1 MLVDPPCKA
10 EVGHPT
16 DVDEP
21 HHEQGDG
28 IDSSQAPARGAV
40 PGFLSMYR
48 KAGNYFE
55 LVDFLKLCLLD
66 IAQGSPSQ

>member
-28 IDSSQAPARGAV
+28 IDSGQAPVRGAV
-40 PGFLSMYR
+40 SGFLSMSR
-48 KAGNYFE
+48 KAGGPF
-55 LVDFLKLCLLD
+55 
-66 IAQGSPSQ
+66 